1 MILSEVLRG
10 IEHFSSIPNCEV
22 TGICCDSRKFEKG
35 NIFVCIKGL
44 TNDSH
49 DLVTEELSS
58 AASAIICQRDLK
70 VKNQII
76 VSDTRA
82 ALAILAAN
90 FYGNR
95 KDKLKLIAVTGTNG
109 KTTVST
115 LIKQVLESVGK
126 KAGLIGTVRYEMN
139 DYSLP
144 ARYTTP
150 DPLELHQLFDKMYR
164 MGIEYVVMEAS
175 SQALSQMR
183 LYGVEFELALF
194 TNLTQDHLDYHGN
207 MENYYLAKKALFSQS
222 KKTIVNIDDDY
233 GLRLLKELREE
244 NKKVVTCSAF
254 KDEADYVGKN
264 IRSDRTGVSFE
275 VVTIGAIGRIFMNTP
290 GMFSVSNGLMA
301 AAALTE
307 LSVPLG
313 DTIKALGESAGVK
326 GRSEIIAV
334 HPDFTVIS
342 DYAHTPDSL
351 EKIFSSVKDY
361 APKRVV
367 ALFGAAGMRD
377 SKKRAMMGKKA
388 AEFADYIIITSD
400 NPRSEDAEKI
410 AKEVEEGVIES
421 GKPYKIIVDRYDAI
435 FYAIE
440 HAQKDDIIV
449 LAGKG
454 HEDYQVLD
462 GISIYFDEREIVKKA
477 IDKFYGTEGK

>member
-10 IEHFSSIPNCEV
+10 IYTESKVADRDVS
-22 TGICCDSRKFEKG
+22 GICCDSRKFESG

-44 TNDSH
+44 TRDSH
-49 DLVTEELSS
+49 DLVDESLSSS
-58 AASAIICQRDLK
+58 AAAIICERDLG
-70 VKNQII
+70 VENQIL
-76 VSDTRA
+76 VKDSRK
-82 ALAILAAN
+82 ALAIAAAN
-90 FYGNR
+90 FYNNR
-95 KDKLKLIAVTGTNG
+95 KNDLKLIAVTGTNG

-115 LIKQVLESVGK
+115 LIKQVLENTGK
-126 KAGLIGTVRYEMN
+126 KVGLLGTVRYELG

-183 LYGVEFELALF
+183 LYGVDFEVGVF
-194 TNLTQDHLDYHGN
+194 TNLTRDHLDYHGT
-207 MENYYLAKKALFSQS
+207 MENYYEAKKMLFSNV
-222 KKTIVNIDDDY
+222 KKAVINIDDEY
-233 GLRLLKELREE
+233 GRRLLNELQADDV
-244 NKKVVTCSAF
+244 KTVSCSAYR
-254 KDEADYVGKN
+254 DEADYVGKN
-264 IRSDRTGVSFE
+264 IRSDRMGVSFE
-275 VVTIGAIGRIFMNTP
+275 MVTIGSIGRIFMSTP

-301 AAALTE
+301 AAVLTE
-307 LSVPLG
+307 IGIPLEK
-313 DTIKALGESAGVK
+313 TVNALRESAGVK
-326 GRSEIIAV
+326 GRAEIIAATE
-334 HPDFTVIS
+334 DFTVMC

-351 EKIFSSVKDY
+351 EKIFSSVKEF
-361 APKRVV
+361 ATGRVV

-377 SKKRAMMGKKA
+377 STKRALMGEKA
-388 AEFADYIIITSD
+388 AQYADFVIITSD
-400 NPRSEDAEKI
+400 NPRAEDAEKI
-410 AKEVEEGVIES
+410 AEQVLEGVKNS
-421 GKPYKIIVDRYDAI
+421 KKPYEVIVDRYDAI

-462 GISIYFDEREIVKKA
+462 GMSIYFDEREIVAKA
-477 IDKFYGTEGK
+477 IEKFCGNGGK